1 MTRVVKIHA
10 RISEVT
16 SAKFILARRAHQVQR
31 GEVLRGNPDSPVL
44 SLVSTSSSSANISL
58 EPRRS
63 VGGTE
68 NNVRSPA
75 SKWLTCVSL
84 GCPAAPPSC
93 KARLKTQNVAQNSMD
108 PIQSSDVSIQHEAW
122 VIIISHI
129 TLQVLCSDLFIRTEV
144 QLFFQLSFRRYTLLY
159 YVSVTLMQPI
169 KQTMKL
175 NKDINSWNGF
185 DSPGFLRIRQA
196 IWRLKQKKEKKRK
209 KKINHQKHLKIL
221 CVTLFFIKK
230 THCKLESSEGFVAKE
245 NEL

>member
-1 MTRVVKIHA
+1 MIRRLQVKPLFSYSTSPVRQSKLNYSAGHNALIRRWAYMTRVVKIHA

-108 PIQSSDVSIQHEAW
+108 PI
-122 VIIISHI
+122 
-129 TLQVLCSDLFIRTEV
+129 
-144 QLFFQLSFRRYTLLY
+144 
-159 YVSVTLMQPI
+159 
-169 KQTMKL
+169 
-175 NKDINSWNGF
+175 
-185 DSPGFLRIRQA
+185 
-196 IWRLKQKKEKKRK
+196 
-209 KKINHQKHLKIL
+209 
-221 CVTLFFIKK
+221 
-230 THCKLESSEGFVAKE
+230 
-245 NEL
+245 